1 MTKFRDPAGAM
12 WLQAL
17 KMLEQA
23 DQLHRRFFQL
33 GKPAAQGPVWEPPA
47 DILETGRYL
56 QILIA
61 LPGVDA
67 SDITVSI
74 ENNRIHVIGARQAC
88 LPANTIIR
96 RLEIPYGRFEKRID
110 LPDGH
115 FQLLENV
122 VKNGCLRLT
131 LNKLG

>member
-33 GKPAAQGPVWEPPA
+33 GKPAAHGPVWEPPA
-47 DILETGRYL
+47 DIFEIGRYL

-74 ENNRIHVIGARQAC
+74 ENNSIHVIGERQAA
-88 LPANTIIR
+88 LPANTVVR

-110 LPDGH
+110 LPAGH
-115 FQLLENV
+115 FRLLENI

>member
-1 MTKFRDPAGAM
+1 MTKILDPASAM
-12 WLQAL
+12 WLHAV

-33 GKPAAQGPVWEPPA
+33 GKPAAHGPVWEPPA

-67 SDITVSI
+67 SNITVSI
-74 ENNRIHVIGARQAC
+74 KNSHARLSDC
-88 LPANTIIR
+88 L
-96 RLEIPYGRFEKRID
+96 K
-110 LPDGH
+110 
-115 FQLLENV
+115 
-122 VKNGCLRLT
+122 
-131 LNKLG
+131 

>member
-12 WLQAL
+12 WLHAL

-33 GKPAAQGPVWEPPA
+33 GKPAAHGPVWEPPA

-74 ENNRIHVIGARQAC
+74 ENNSIHVIGERQAA
-88 LPANTIIR
+88 LPANTVIR

>member
-33 GKPAAQGPVWEPPA
+33 GKPAAHGPVWEPPA

-74 ENNRIHVIGARQAC
+74 ENNSIHVIGERQAA
-88 LPANTIIR
+88 LPANTVIR
-96 RLEIPYGRFEKRID
+96 RLEIPYGCFEKRID
-110 LPDGH
+110 LPDEH

>member
-1 MTKFRDPAGAM
+1 MTKILDPASAM
-12 WLQAL
+12 WLHAV

-33 GKPAAQGPVWEPPA
+33 GKPAAHGPVWEPPA

-67 SDITVSI
+67 SNITVSI
-74 ENNRIHVIGARQAC
+74 KNSHIHVIGERQAA
-88 LPANTIIR
+88 LPSDTVIR
-96 RLEIPYGRFEKRID
+96 RLEIPYGRFEKRIS

-115 FQLLENV
+115 FRLIENI
-122 VKNGCLRLT
+122 VKDVCLRLI

>member
-1 MTKFRDPAGAM
+1 MTKFRDPASAT
-12 WLQAL
+12 WLHAL

-33 GKPAAQGPVWEPPA
+33 GKPAAHGPVWEPPA

-74 ENNRIHVIGARQAC
+74 ENNRLHVIGERQAA
-88 LPANTIIR
+88 LPANTVIR

>member
-74 ENNRIHVIGARQAC
+74 ENNRIHVIGARQAS

-96 RLEIPYGRFEKRID
+96 RLEIPYGRFEKKID

>member
-23 DQLHRRFFQL
+23 DKLHRRFFQL

>member
-12 WLQAL
+12 WLHAL

-33 GKPAAQGPVWEPPA
+33 GKPAAHGPVWEPPA

-74 ENNRIHVIGARQAC
+74 ENNSIHVIGERQAA
-88 LPANTIIR
+88 LPANTVIR

-110 LPDGH
+110 LPDEH

>member
-12 WLQAL
+12 WLHAL

-33 GKPAAQGPVWEPPA
+33 GKPAAHGPVWEPPV
-47 DILETGRYL
+47 DIFETGRYL
-56 QILIA
+56 HILVA
-61 LPGVDA
+61 LPGVDV

-74 ENNRIHVIGARQAC
+74 ENNCIHVIGERQAA
-88 LPANTIIR
+88 LSANTVIR
-96 RLEIPYGRFEKRID
+96 RLEIPYGRFEKRIN

-115 FQLLENV
+115 FQLLENI

>member
-74 ENNRIHVIGARQAC
+74 ENNRIHIIGAQQAS

>member
-1 MTKFRDPAGAM
+1 MTKFRDPASAM
-12 WLQAL
+12 WLHAL

-33 GKPAAQGPVWEPPA
+33 GKPAAHGPVWEPPA

-74 ENNRIHVIGARQAC
+74 ENNRLHVIGERQAA
-88 LPANTIIR
+88 LPANTVIR